1 MPPVDPRSVPP
12 GAYGNWPG
20 LNQTGGLRVDRARL
34 RAIAKRLESDL
45 EELLE
50 ATKDLHQANGTP
62 DAAYGTWDAA
72 TSLVPSIVRGR
83 AVLADQ
89 HGRFLFEALN
99 TIKLLRRTAQSYD
112 DAESELRRRVAAIEK
127 QLREAPWASSTPR
140 EPTKPGNDSPRPG
153 PGSLK

>member
-20 LNQTGGLRVDRARL
+20 LNQTGRLRVDRARL

-45 EELLE
+45 EDLLD
-50 ATKDLHQANGTP
+50 ATKDLHQASGTP

-72 TSLVPSIVRGR
+72 QNLVPSIVKGR

-89 HGRFLFEALN
+89 HSAFLSEALN
-99 TIKLLRRTAQSYD
+99 TIKMLRRTAQVYD
-112 DAESELRRRVAAIEK
+112 DVEAELERRVAAVRA
-127 QLREAPWASSTPR
+127 QLDGPSGSKRTTSP
-140 EPTKPGNDSPRPG
+140 PTADSPRPG